1 MRNIHNNSND
11 KSGSPLQVLLCGAK
25 YGQVYLP
32 AIYQKKGFELAG
44 IVARGS
50 DQSIRLAEQYGVPFY
65 TSIEQVDEPID
76 IACVAIN
83 ETAGTPI
90 AKQLLSNGIA
100 TLIEHPVTITNIQ
113 PLIST
118 AENANTRVHINS
130 HFAELPPVAEF
141 IRLAQKLNQSNAPV
155 IINIGCN
162 SRTLFSTIDIL
173 MRCFGLIH
181 FDELSISAINNY
193 RNCTIRFRGEFAE
206 NLSCTLIYQQWRYE
220 QDNSL
225 DSPLGHQIT
234 LTYPQGVLQ
243 LGGSFGPCMWF
254 PLLASG
260 APLELPLC
268 QTTSA
273 STFASK
279 ATPTL
284 QTVIEWRKYANQ
296 KALAQLCMPAI
307 EQPQHCTSTYMMH
320 LCELWSCLFTQLGTV
335 TIAAPPPVLKQYW
348 TPEMIMEQDQIQSTL
363 PN

>member
-1 MRNIHNNSND
+1 MRNIHSNSND

-90 AKQLLSNGIA
+90 ARQLLHKGIA
-100 TLIEHPVTITNIQ
+100 TLVEHPVSATHIQ
-113 PLIST
+113 QLIAA
-118 AENANTRVHINS
+118 AENADTRVHINS

-141 IRLAQKLNQSNAPV
+141 IRLAQKLNQSHAPL
-155 IINIGCN
+155 IINICCN

-173 MRCFGLIH
+173 MRCFGLIQL
-181 FDELSISAINNY
+181 DELSISPMNDY
-193 RNCTIRFRGEFAE
+193 RNCTMRLRGDSVA
-206 NLSCTLIYQQWRYE
+206 NVSCTLTYQQWRYE

-254 PLLASG
+254 PSLASG
-260 APLELPLC
+260 APLKLPLC
-268 QTTSA
+268 QPTSA
-273 STFASK
+273 SRNV
-279 ATPTL
+279 TPTL

-296 KALAQLCMPAI
+296 QALAQLCMPAI
-307 EQPQHCTSTYMMH
+307 EQPKHCSSTYMMH
-320 LCELWSCLFTQLGTV
+320 LCDLWSRLFAQLGTV
-335 TIAAPPPVLKQYW
+335 TIAELSHLPKRYW
-348 TPEMIMEQDQIQSTL
+348 TPEIIMEQDQTQSTITD
-363 PN
+363 

>member
-1 MRNIHNNSND
+1 MRNIHYDSNE
-11 KSGSPLQVLLCGAK
+11 KSSSPRQVLLCGAK

-32 AIYQKKGFELAG
+32 AIYQKKGLELAG
-44 IVARGS
+44 ILARGS

-90 AKQLLSNGIA
+90 ARQLLHKGIA
-100 TLIEHPVTITNIQ
+100 TLIEHPVSGAHIQ
-113 PLIST
+113 QLIAA
-118 AENANTRVHINS
+118 AESADTRVHINS

-141 IRLAQKLNQSNAPV
+141 IRLAQKLNQSQAPI
-155 IINIGCN
+155 IINICCN

-181 FDELSISAINNY
+181 VEELSVSALNDY
-193 RNCTIRFRGEFAE
+193 RSCTMRLHSETIK
-206 NLSCTLIYQQWRYE
+206 NVSCTLAYQQWRYE
-220 QDNSL
+220 EDSSL

-254 PLLASG
+254 PLLAAG
-260 APLELPLC
+260 VPPEIPVC
-268 QTTSA
+268 QATAA
-273 STFASK
+273 SRGIP
-279 ATPTL
+279 PTL

-296 KALAQLCMPAI
+296 KVLTQLCLPAI
-307 EQPQHCTSTYMMH
+307 EQPIHCSSTYMRH
-320 LCELWSCLFTQLGTV
+320 LCDLWSRLFAQLGTI
-335 TIAAPPPVLKQYW
+335 TIAEPLHLPKRYW
-348 TPEMIMEQDQIQSTL
+348 TPEMILEQDQT
-363 PN
+363 